1 MNQDYQSQTN
11 SSIILEK
18 LASKNNVGQ
27 NYGHIKIG
35 NHSFIDDSLCNY
47 ESDLEKNNSPDNTQK
62 ININNL
68 VARKNLIC
76 AKDDY
81 FKQHQKKLE
90 NDQIDLQQNIDH
102 VKINDINNDKI
113 NDNVK
118 INDDAENNHSMNN
131 NLISFS

>member
-1 MNQDYQSQTN
+1 
-11 SSIILEK
+11 
-18 LASKNNVGQ
+18 
-27 NYGHIKIG
+27 
-35 NHSFIDDSLCNY
+35 
-47 ESDLEKNNSPDNTQK
+47 
-62 ININNL
+62 
-68 VARKNLIC
+68 
-76 AKDDY
+76 
-81 FKQHQKKLE
+81 LE